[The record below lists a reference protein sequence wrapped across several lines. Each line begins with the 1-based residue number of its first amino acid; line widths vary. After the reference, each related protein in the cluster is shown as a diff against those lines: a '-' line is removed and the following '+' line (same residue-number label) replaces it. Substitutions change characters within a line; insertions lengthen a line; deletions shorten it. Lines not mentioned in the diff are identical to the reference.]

1 MAEAILIIMILL
13 MILTIFC
20 LYKMYD
26 KRGLYFSLVIINIIA
41 FIFSFKVA
49 EVLKLNINLG
59 IVPFVGMMTILF
71 MFILKYGIGEQKN
84 LVKITLCSNII
95 IALLL
100 IIMNYFVPATT
111 ETISINMQGTFEYN
125 YKILIVYPIIICIS
139 QIATL
144 KLYELLNQIQ
154 DNPLISILLT
164 YIITGIIYTII
175 FYTISYINILEIA
188 HSVFLGISSYIIG
201 LVISVI
207 HITFIYFLYKKKV
220 IKWEIFF

>member
-71 MFILKYGIGEQKN
+71 MFILKYGIEEQKN

-125 YKILIVYPIIICIS
+125 YKILIVYPIITAIS
-139 QIATL
+139 QIL
-144 KLYELLNQIQ
+144 SMKLFNIVNQIQ
-154 DNPLISILLT
+154 TSIIISGILT
-164 YIITGIIYTII
+164 YIMTALLYTVVYTVLIYIKI
-175 FYTISYINILEIA
+175 MEVKYNLFI
-188 HSVFLGISSYIIG
+188 GISSYILG
-201 LVISVI
+201 LIVMII
-207 HITFIYFLYKKKV
+207 NIMILNTIYKKKV
-220 IKWEIFF
+220 I

>member
-71 MFILKYGIGEQKN
+71 MFILKYGIEEQKN

-111 ETISINMQGTFEYN
+111 ETVSINMQGTFEYN
-125 YKILIVYPIIICIS
+125 YKILIVYPIITAIS
-139 QIATL
+139 QIL
-144 KLYELLNQIQ
+144 SMKLFNIVNQIQ
-154 DNPLISILLT
+154 TSIIISGILT
-164 YIITGIIYTII
+164 YIMTALLYTVVYTVLIYIKI
-175 FYTISYINILEIA
+175 MEVKSNLFI
-188 HSVFLGISSYIIG
+188 GISSYILG
-201 LVISVI
+201 LIVMII
-207 HITFIYFLYKKKV
+207 NIMILNTIYKKKV
-220 IKWEIFF
+220 I

>member
-26 KRGLYFSLVIINIIA
+26 KRGLYFSLVIINIMA

-71 MFILKYGIGEQKN
+71 MFILKYGIEEQKN

-125 YKILIVYPIIICIS
+125 YKILIVYPIITAIS
-139 QIATL
+139 QIL
-144 KLYELLNQIQ
+144 SMKLFNIVNQIQ
-154 DNPLISILLT
+154 TSIIISGILT
-164 YIITGIIYTII
+164 YIMTALLYTVIYSVLI
-175 FYTISYINILEIA
+175 YIKIMEVKYNLFI
-188 HSVFLGISSYIIG
+188 GISSYILG
-201 LVISVI
+201 LII
-207 HITFIYFLYKKKV
+207 MILNIMILNTIYKKKV
-220 IKWEIFF
+220 I

>member
-59 IVPFVGMMTILF
+59 IVPFAGMMTILF
-71 MFILKYGIGEQKN
+71 MFILKYGIEEQKN

-125 YKILIVYPIIICIS
+125 YKILIVYPIITAIS
-139 QIATL
+139 QIL
-144 KLYELLNQIQ
+144 SMKLFNIVNQIQ
-154 DNPLISILLT
+154 TSIIISGILT
-164 YIITGIIYTII
+164 YIMTALLYTVVYTVLIYIKI
-175 FYTISYINILEIA
+175 MEVKYNLFI
-188 HSVFLGISSYIIG
+188 GISSYILG
-201 LVISVI
+201 LIVMII
-207 HITFIYFLYKKKV
+207 NIMILNTIYKKKV
-220 IKWEIFF
+220 I